1 MTWKFTLIQIQKKLS
16 FCIEAESVAINYA
29 ANIQAVT
36 MNLKECQTS
45 LVVSMQLVGPVAGNV
60 TM

>member
-1 MTWKFTLIQIQKKLS
+1 M
-16 FCIEAESVAINYA
+16 AINYA

-45 LVVSMQLVGPVAGNV
+45 LVVSMQLVGPVAGKL